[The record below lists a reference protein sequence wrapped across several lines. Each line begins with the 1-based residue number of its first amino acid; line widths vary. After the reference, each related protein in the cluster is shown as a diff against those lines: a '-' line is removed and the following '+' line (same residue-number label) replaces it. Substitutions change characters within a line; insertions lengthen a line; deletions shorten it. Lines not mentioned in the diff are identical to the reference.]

1 MKNNT
6 LWIWLLIVCFLLVV
20 ALYFSTNIQAMK
32 RGNSDIR
39 VTNSEY
45 EEYAEGKI
53 NGLDITTIINKAISH
68 NENKLIEK
76 DAEGNYVDSDDRI
89 LIYVTFN
96 KKTYRMER
104 LYKVGIEPFIE
115 YFGNVEF
122 SCVDKQYHDSGL
134 ISSMTFE
141 AKEY

>member
-6 LWIWLLIVCFLLVV
+6 LWIWLLIICFLLIV
-20 ALYFSTNIQAMK
+20 ALFFSTNIQAMK
-32 RGNSDIR
+32 RANSDIKA
-39 VTNSEY
+39 TNSEY
-45 EEYAEGKI
+45 EEYAEGEI

-104 LYKVGIEPFIE
+104 IYKVGIEPFIE